1 MGSLAIQGWNTERA
15 ENLDALRGV
24 HSNLTGG
31 RRGRQWAT
39 EQLNHALIARLISEF
54 QGFSRDLHDEAI
66 DFIFQ
71 EAVTTTPS
79 IEPVLRSGL
88 LNRRGLD
95 TGNPTLTNLA
105 SDFGKLGLIEF
116 RAKLRTYNSSAES
129 WLADLNALNGAR
141 NAIAHGDD
149 VKLTHVLQTHRLTQE
164 TARRWRASLN
174 RLARGMDSIVGAY
187 LKSLTGTKPW

>member
-1 MGSLAIQGWNTERA
+1 MGSLALQSWNTERA
-15 ENLDALRGV
+15 EHLNALREV

-71 EAVTTTPS
+71 EAVATSPS
-79 IEPVLRSGL
+79 IEPILRSGL

-105 SDFGKLGLIEF
+105 SDFSKLGLTAF
-116 RAKLRTYNSSAES
+116 RARLGAHNSAAES
-129 WLADLNALNGAR
+129 WLADLSSLNEAR

-149 VKLTHVLQTHRLTQE
+149 VKLAHVLQTHRLTQE
-164 TARRWRASLN
+164 TARRWRTSLN

-187 LKSLTGTKPW
+187 LKSLTGKKPW